1 METLEKARIASP
13 EKVAA
18 FLKKG
23 REDLNKVKNHLQIDG
38 DTYLLGEWVTLKKY
52 CQMFEIEN
60 IETVLNWINRGIV
73 PKENIKVLEDLNGL
87 RLIKAVKYK

>member
-1 METLEKARIASP
+1 METLEKVRIASP

-23 REDLNKVKNHLQIDG
+23 KEDLNKVKNYLQIDG

-52 CQMFEIEN
+52 CLMFEIEN

-73 PKENIKVLEDLNGL
+73 PKENVKVLEDLNGL
-87 RLIKAVKYK
+87 RLIKAMKYK